1 MGRAAVGDCTDC
13 EGTQDFMNWRPQCV
27 TMARRLLAVAVVCLV
42 VLAGCQG
49 GMTGDTET
57 EATTTAPT
65 NTTMPAE
72 SADSFDY
79 ADPADDR
86 LGWEGGYWYNES
98 IDVDRSDGLNDT
110 ELDAVVNRSMARV
123 ETVREL
129 EFEESVPVEVIS
141 REEFSNETAASF
153 ENVTRN
159 GSIHQNV
166 KWEAMFMLG
175 ENESA
180 IDQLETNRAGSVLGY
195 YSPSEDRIA
204 IVSENTESPQMD
216 EITLSQELFHALQEH
231 RFDVSRYNQS
241 TQELHNAR
249 DGIIEGDGNYVDHL
263 YQQRCESEWDCLQPR
278 DQGGAGGSDR
288 HIGIALTRLQPY
300 SDGPVFVQQLREAG
314 GWDAVNAVYDDPP
327 ASTEQTI
334 HPEKYGE
341 DEPTDVTVRDTSTAE
356 WSVPE
361 MGNGS
366 IDYAAFGEAGL
377 YTMLWYPSYAETQ
390 RTRTPTDVVV
400 PVNHLLAPAQNQE
413 SLDLYNYSYRYTDGW
428 DGDKLVP
435 YATDT
440 SGEDGQTGYVWK
452 SVWDSP
458 EDAAEFAEG
467 YRQLLEHHDAE
478 RVDAE
483 TARYRI
489 PDGANGFA
497 DAFRVTVDG
506 DRVTIVNAPTVDALD
521 DVHDAN

>member
-1 MGRAAVGDCTDC
+1 
-13 EGTQDFMNWRPQCV
+13 
-27 TMARRLLAVAVVCLV
+27 MARRLLAVAVVCLV

-49 GMTGDTET
+49 GMTGDTGTET
-57 EATTTAPT
+57 ATTAPT
-65 NTTMPAE
+65 NTTTPAE
-72 SADSFDY
+72 STDSFDY
-79 ADPADDR
+79 ADPAEDR

-110 ELDAVVNRSMARV
+110 ELAAVVNRSMARV
-123 ETVREL
+123 ERVRSL

-141 REEFSNETAASF
+141 REEFSNETADSYANIS
-153 ENVTRN
+153 RN
-159 GSIHQNV
+159 GSLHQNV
-166 KWEAMFMLG
+166 KWEAAFMLS

-180 IDQLETNRAGSVLGY
+180 TDRLQSNRAASVGGY
-195 YSPSEDRIA
+195 YSPSEDRIV
-204 IVSENTESPQMD
+204 IVSENTESPKMD
-216 EITLSQELFHALQEH
+216 EVTLSQELFHGLQQHQFNISEM
-231 RFDVSRYNQS
+231 NQS

-263 YQQRCESEWDCLQPR
+263 YEQRCNTDWDCLMPR
-278 DQGGAGGSDR
+278 EQGGGESGTDL
-288 HIGIALTRLQPY
+288 HIGLYAVQFQPY
-300 SDGPVFVQQLREAG
+300 SDGPPFVQQLREEG
-314 GWDAVNAVYDDPP
+314 GWDAVNAAYDDPP

-341 DEPTDVTVRDTSTAE
+341 DEPTDVTVRDTSTDE

-366 IDYAAFGEAGL
+366 IDYASFGEAGM

-390 RTRTPTDVVV
+390 RTSTPTSVIV

-413 SLDLYNYSYRYTDGW
+413 SLDLYNYSYRYTEGW

-440 SGEDGQTGYVWK
+440 SGEDNQTAYVWK

-458 EDAAEFAEG
+458 DEAAEFAEG
-467 YRQLLEHHDAE
+467 YRKLLEHHDAE
-478 RVDAE
+478 RVDSQ
-483 TARYRI
+483 TDRYQI
-489 PDGANGFA
+489 PEGANGFA

>member
-1 MGRAAVGDCTDC
+1 
-13 EGTQDFMNWRPQCV
+13 
-27 TMARRLLAVAVVCLV
+27 MARRLLAVAVVCLV

-49 GMTGDTET
+49 GITGDIGTET
-57 EATTTAPT
+57 TTTAPT
-65 NTTMPAE
+65 DTTTPAE
-72 SADSFDY
+72 TTESFDY
-79 ADPADDR
+79 ADPAADR

-98 IDVDRSDGLNDT
+98 IDVNRSDGLNDT
-110 ELDAVVNRSMARV
+110 ELAAVVNRSMARV
-123 ETVREL
+123 EHIRGL

-141 REEFSNETAASF
+141 REEFANETAAAF

-180 IDQLETNRAGSVLGY
+180 VDQLETNRAGSVLGY
-195 YSPSEDRIA
+195 YSPTEDRIA
-204 IVSENTESPQMD
+204 IVSENTESPQMN

-231 RFDVSRYNQS
+231 RFEVSEMNQS
-241 TQELHNAR
+241 TRELHNAR

-263 YQQRCESEWDCLQPR
+263 YQQRCESEWDCLQPQS
-278 DQGGAGGSDR
+278 QGGAGGGDR

-300 SDGPVFVQQLREAG
+300 SDGPVFVEQLREEG
-314 GWDAVNAVYDDPP
+314 GWDAVNAAYDDPP

-341 DEPTDVTVRDTSTAE
+341 DEPTDVTVRDTSSDAWTT
-356 WSVPE
+356 PD

-366 IDYAAFGEAGL
+366 VDYAAFGEAGL

-390 RTRTPTDVVV
+390 RTGAPASVVI
-400 PVNHLLAPAQNQE
+400 PVNHPLAPTQNPE
-413 SLDLYNYSYRYTDGW
+413 TLDLYNYSYRYTAGW

-435 YATDT
+435 YATNT
-440 SGEDGQTGYVWK
+440 SSEDGQTAYVWK
-452 SVWDSP
+452 SAWDSP
-458 EDAAEFAEG
+458 DDAAEFAEG
-467 YRQLLEHHDAE
+467 YRQLLEHHDARAVE
-478 RVDAE
+478 EGVW
-483 TARYRI
+483 RI
-489 PDGANGFA
+489 PEGANGFS
-497 DAFRVTVDG
+497 DSFRVTVEG

-521 DVHDAN
+521 DVHDESS